1 MSDFKLSD
9 GREVTIDLHKVT
21 IKEWRAL
28 LRPDQPEE
36 DEYATLAK
44 IIGWKPKDVESLP
57 YPDFRL
63 LGTKVAEKASRPLSD
78 PNS

>member
-1 MSDFKLSD
+1 MSDLKLSD
-9 GREVTIDLHKVT
+9 GRELDIDLHRVT

-28 LRPDQPEE
+28 LDPEQSNA

-44 IIGWKPKDVESLP
+44 IVGWKAKDVESLP

-63 LGTKVAEKASRPLSD
+63 LGMKVAEKASNPLSD

>member
-1 MSDFKLSD
+1 MSDLKLSD
-9 GREVTIDLHKVT
+9 GREVTIDLYKVT

-28 LRPDQPEE
+28 LNPEQNQE

-44 IIGWKPKDVESLP
+44 IIGWKPKDVADLP

-63 LGTKVAEKASRPLSD
+63 LGLRVSEKASKPLSD

>member
-1 MSDFKLSD
+1 MSDLKFSD
-9 GREVTIDLHKVT
+9 GREVDIDLYKVS

-28 LRPDQPEE
+28 LKADQAEE

-44 IIGWKPKDVESLP
+44 IIGWKPKDVEALA

>member
-44 IIGWKPKDVESLP
+44 IIGWKPKDVENLP